1 MGIFDFISKKND
13 EKKKFEE
20 CQKQCIERANQ
31 REQEE
36 LNMVLS
42 VTNEDMRKFSM
53 LPFHF
58 QSQIQKLVEKNIHPC
73 AYMDL
78 DKANQIAAVAELEK
92 INVYI
97 HDSVSYSDIITSGL
111 EIPIKNI
118 VYRKYAEEYRYSTL
132 KCTPKT
138 KTGKPAKI
146 PLEFQFT
153 TKLYQPEYRETKSG
167 FEPVYHDTTF
177 GSLFYGQD
185 GSVVK
190 GHIHF
195 WRNGIGFFYDLG
207 TVGRTLLIKKIRTT
221 AILTEKNLPSLIYEF
236 E

>member
-1 MGIFDFISKKND
+1 MGIFDFLSKKID
-13 EKKKFEE
+13 ENKKFEE
-20 CQKQCIERANQ
+20 WQKQCIERANQ

-97 HDSVSYSDIITSGL
+97 HDSVSYSDIIPSGL
-111 EIPIKNI
+111 EIPIKDI
-118 VYRKYAEEYRYSTL
+118 VYRRYAEEYGYSML

-146 PLEFQFT
+146 PLEFLFM
-153 TKLYQPEYRETKSG
+153 TKQYQPEYRETKSG
-167 FEPVYHDTTF
+167 FEPVYHDTTS

-190 GHIHF
+190 GNIRF
-195 WRNGIGFFYDLG
+195 WRNGTGFFYDLG

-221 AILTEKNLPSLIYEF
+221 AILTEKNLPSIIYEF